1 MEFFYQATPEVAKQ
15 LLGKKLIYQ
24 NGSQRYAGYIV
35 ETEAYVG
42 EEDQACHAF
51 GGRRGKKNQSLYQ
64 EAGTIYAHA
73 MHSHLLVNLVTQEAG
88 TPQGV
93 LIRAI
98 EPVENIVQMEENRV
112 KHGFE
117 LTNGPGKWTQA
128 MNVDPQLDGHHL
140 SEKIL
145 YLDETDERIPKEI
158 AAGPR
163 IGVPNKGE
171 WTEMPLRFY
180 VKGNPYVSRLKKNE
194 QLPVE
199 ETWLKNK

>member
-1 MEFFYQATPEVAKQ
+1 M
-15 LLGKKLIYQ
+15 LGKKLIYRDGE
-24 NGSQRYAGYIV
+24 NEYGGYIV

-51 GGRRGKKNQSLYQ
+51 GGRRGKKNNSLYQ

-73 MHSHLLVNLVTQEAG
+73 MHSHLLVNLVTQKAG

-98 EPVENIVQMEENRV
+98 QPAENIEKMEKNRA

-128 MNVDPQLDGHHL
+128 MNIDKELDGHHL

-145 YLDETDERIPKEI
+145 FIDEKDALIPQEI
-158 AAGPR
+158 AVRPR

-171 WTEMPLRFY
+171 WTDKLLCFY
-180 VKGNPYVSRLKKNE
+180 VKGNPYVSRLKKSE
-194 QLPVE
+194 QLSVD
-199 ETWLKNK
+199 ETWQTNK